1 MLLHPAAPIFART
14 DGQTDGT
21 EGRGGDVAVTR
32 DREKPMSSAWRLKH
46 FYHTIINA
54 RQIDE
59 TVRFYELLGFTIISD
74 RRDADWPKGSGASFG
89 LIPDTK
95 GRGVLM
101 VLPDDPD
108 GPMMDIIEW
117 IEPKASFVSPSPTV
131 VPRVIAFRT
140 ENVHLAHKELKA
152 KGVTFTTEE
161 PTSIPQAGIVACAV
175 ARDPNGNLI
184 EMIELKPGLRHS
196 KIGEVFKAKKM

>member
-1 MLLHPAAPIFART
+1 
-14 DGQTDGT
+14 
-21 EGRGGDVAVTR
+21 
-32 DREKPMSSAWRLKH
+32 MSSQWRLKH

-54 RQIDE
+54 KRIDE
-59 TVRFYELLGFTIISD
+59 TVAFYEMLGFVIISD
-74 RRDADWPKGSGASFG
+74 RRDADWPKGGGVSFG
-89 LIPDTK
+89 LVPNTK

-117 IEPKASFVSPSPTV
+117 IEPKAQFAEPSPMTI
-131 VPRVIAFRT
+131 PRVIAFRT
-140 ENVHLAHKELKA
+140 QNVRQAHVELKA
-152 KGVTFTTEE
+152 KGVVFTTDE

-184 EMIELKPGLRHS
+184 EMIELEPGLRHS
-196 KIGEVFKAKKM
+196 KIGEVFSSKEAGAAKGTM